1 MCNDETNRDPQCFC
15 LLFVSSSFQ
24 MPPRDQHKLIHLDC
38 ARLLFLCR
46 YANLVDD
53 LAVLAKFAGSDISLP
68 NRKHKS
74 YSQRCPNTGLS
85 RKTQDLILEL
95 YANDFDR

>member
-1 MCNDETNRDPQCFC
+1 M
-15 LLFVSSSFQ
+15 
-24 MPPRDQHKLIHLDC
+24 
-38 ARLLFLCR
+38 
-46 YANLVDD
+46 DD